1 MSEKTEPAPDE
12 AEGAE
17 EAKAEPPWEGPQEWE
32 AAIRAMEADTAFQ
45 AWLRAYNPDS
55 DLEFS
60 GHLLAMHDAW
70 RAAVA
75 GFTEEDM
82 DRLRESAAYIG
93 RVEFVEGDRYAE
105 DVDGEDLV
113 VSLLALADRI
123 ASLLP
128 PREDP

>member
-55 DLEFS
+55 HLEFS
-60 GHLLAMHDAW
+60 DNLLAMHDAW

-75 GFTEEDM
+75 GFTW
-82 DRLRESAAYIG
+82 
-93 RVEFVEGDRYAE
+93 E
-105 DVDGEDLV
+105 DVDDLRRIV
-113 VSLLALADRI
+113 VHDLPFLHDDDLNPDKERLTNLADRI
-123 ASLLP
+123 ASFLP